1 MGICTKILGD
11 LDMSSRNF
19 LQRNESKENHTQE
32 ENMSPHSPIGCFTML
47 PNPSNSKAA
56 RTAACQRNQMQ
67 PVEKH
72 LPKFDVWVLGVPSKQ
87 EGKKGGVVQ
96 CGDLK

>member
-1 MGICTKILGD
+1 
-11 LDMSSRNF
+11 
-19 LQRNESKENHTQE
+19 
-32 ENMSPHSPIGCFTML
+32 MSPHSPISSFTML

-67 PVEKH
+67 PVEKY
-72 LPKFDVWVLGVPSKQ
+72 LPKFDVLVLGVPSKQ
-87 EGKKGGVVQ
+87 EGKKGRVVQ